1 MVRNAGRK
9 RLQAITESLLG
20 RFHRDRKRAQRESA
34 SRGQP
39 HVCLVEIQALAVR
52 LVEDCSRRQV
62 EALFAVLTDG
72 YAEVPEPAIDWM
84 RTQTDDQMRRLAGA
98 LQEQLYGLRVQLDV
112 WSNDLTDVP
121 KALAREELRRERQL
135 GGLFAANPMSGG
147 G

>member
-1 MVRNAGRK
+1 M
-9 RLQAITESLLG
+9 
-20 RFHRDRKRAQRESA
+20 
-34 SRGQP
+34 
-39 HVCLVEIQALAVR
+39 
-52 LVEDCSRRQV
+52 
-62 EALFAVLTDG
+62 ALFAVLTDG